1 MSKIIATAVM
11 RGTRDLV
18 ARTDE
23 LLKKTIAAEGK
34 DYAFEFPD
42 TAFYLPMIYA
52 MKAFKVQTLGDMEV
66 ALGFAKE
73 LLHEDPSEDMW
84 SRISVKPSTAAWLHC
99 SRRRSF
105 WPSGISMVLNQPRIP
120 IRGMC
125 TTGLSA
131 IPSRGTWASS
141 L

>member
-23 LLKKTIAAEGK
+23 LLKTTIAAKGK

-73 LLHEDPSEDMW
+73 LLHEDPTEEMW
-84 SRISVKPSTAAWLHC
+84 LPYLGETLDC
-99 SRRRSF
+99 
-105 WPSGISMVLNQPRIP
+105 
-120 IRGMC
+120 GMA
-125 TTGLSA
+125 TLFAEEILLVYQWS
-131 IPSRGTWASS
+131 
-141 L
+141 